1 MARPGGEPTEQP
13 TPRRLAE
20 ARRRGEVAI
29 SRDLAGA
36 VGLTAFVVALAAT
49 AGTSAGQVVG
59 LMRRVAGAIAAP
71 NDGAVVREGAGSAAL
86 DVALGA
92 LVAPLAAA
100 VAAAAL
106 AGALQTRGLFAWKAV
121 GPDLGRLSLAK
132 GLGRVFG
139 AAGIVEVL
147 KGLIKVSLV
156 ALVAVAMVAPIAS
169 ELPWLTGMGGR
180 GVLATFGVLSRRM
193 AFGLSLVLLLLG
205 VLDWLLVARRHRRDL
220 MMTREEVRREH
231 KETEGD
237 PHHRAERQRLHRELA
252 EQRMLDDVRKA
263 SFVVVNPE
271 HLAVA
276 VRYDTD
282 SSGAPIVVAKGERHL
297 AQRIR
302 EVARESG
309 VPIYRDV
316 TLARALGQVAEGD
329 EIPEDLYEAV
339 AEVLRVLWQLE
350 QNHPLRASG
359 IEGAPAQSSSPAAPS
374 SPQARAGVPT
384 EFWKRA

>member
-1 MARPGGEPTEQP
+1 
-13 TPRRLAE
+13 
-20 ARRRGEVAI
+20 
-29 SRDLAGA
+29 
-36 VGLTAFVVALAAT
+36 VVTLAAT
-49 AGTSAGQVVG
+49 AGSSAGALVG
-59 LMRRVAGAIAAP
+59 VMRRVARAVASP
-71 NDGAVVREGAGSAAL
+71 TDGAVVRAVAGSAAL

-100 VAAAAL
+100 VATAAL
-106 AGALQTRGLFAWKAV
+106 AGALQTRGLFAWRAV
-121 GPDLGRLSLAK
+121 GPDFGRLSLAK

-139 AAGIVEVL
+139 AAGAIEVV
-147 KGLIKVSLV
+147 KGLVKV
-156 ALVAVAMVAPIAS
+156 ALVATVAVALVAPIAP

-180 GVLATFGVLSRRM
+180 GVLVAFGVLSRRT
-193 AFGLSLVLLLLG
+193 AFGLALALLVLG
-205 VLDWLLVARRHRRDL
+205 ALDWLLVARRHRRDL
-220 MMTREEVRREH
+220 MMTREEIKREH

-282 SSGAPIVVAKGERHL
+282 ASGAPIVVAKGERHF

-302 EVARESG
+302 EVAREAG
-309 VPIYRDV
+309 VPVYRDV

-350 QNHPLRASG
+350 QNHRPMGFGSEGPPAPALPSALAPRADAGVASG
-359 IEGAPAQSSSPAAPS
+359 AASPASPSSSSVPA
-374 SPQARAGVPT
+374 